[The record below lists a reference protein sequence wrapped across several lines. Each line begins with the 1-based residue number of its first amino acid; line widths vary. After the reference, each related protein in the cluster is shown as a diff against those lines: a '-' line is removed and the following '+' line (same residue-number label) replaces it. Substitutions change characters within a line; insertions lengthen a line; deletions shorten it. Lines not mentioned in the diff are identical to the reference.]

1 MVNEILI
8 ELGMEPFDFNLAG
21 GQQKWTVLHLAG
33 CSGHIKVIEEVLSI
47 AVQAEKKHPQEE

>member
-21 GQQKWTVLHLAG
+21 GQQRWTVLHLAG
-33 CSGHIKVIEEVLSI
+33 CSGHIKVVEEVLSI
-47 AVQAEKKHPQEE
+47 ASLPEKKFS